1 MWSHANVFC
10 RGLTPPRTSAAKAE
24 LVCLSHPEF
33 TAGAARRPD
42 PRAPA
47 RRASGTAGRPATR
60 TCMGRARGVP
70 PTRPRAA
77 RTPPHT
83 YLRRPAPGAWRAAS
97 SATAAPH
104 SARLRDPPPAPSGA
118 LRPPLSR
125 ADLWA
130 PLPPQARPPPITG
143 AVWAAGPRWAGL
155 LLTQLRPRR
164 SSGQWTR
171 DKLRAEC
178 HMEGGA
184 RGNLTQRE
192 EEQDAGEGNLE
203 KETAIGVR

>member
-1 MWSHANVFC
+1 MPQSQSWCVS
-10 RGLTPPRTSAAKAE
+10 
-24 LVCLSHPEF
+24 
-33 TAGAARRPD
+33 
-42 PRAPA
+42 
-47 RRASGTAGRPATR
+47 
-60 TCMGRARGVP
+60 
-70 PTRPRAA
+70 PTRSSQQEPPAA
-77 RTPPHT
+77 RTRA
-83 YLRRPAPGAWRAAS
+83 LLPGAQ
-97 SATAAPH
+97 AAPR
-104 SARLRDPPPAPSGA
+104 AVRPPAPAWGVPAESLQLARAPPGPLLTLTFGDPRPA
-118 LRPPLSR
+118 RGERQAAPQLRHTRPGSATRLRPPAAPSAPPSR

-155 LLTQLRPRR
+155 LPTQLRPRR

>member
-1 MWSHANVFC
+1 MWSHANVSC
-10 RGLTPPRTSAAKAE
+10 RGLTPPRTSAAKPE

-83 YLRRPAPGAWRAAS
+83 HPRGPAPGAWRAAS

-104 SARLRDPPPAPSGA
+104 SARLRAPPPAPSGA
-118 LRPPLSR
+118 LRAPLSGR
-125 ADLWA
+125 PLGPA
-130 PLPPQARPPPITG
+130 PHRRP
-143 AVWAAGPRWAGL
+143 GPRQSPAPSGLPAPAGRGFCPL
-155 LLTQLRPRR
+155 
-164 SSGQWTR
+164 SSAPGALAGSGPETSCGQNATW
-171 DKLRAEC
+171 K
-178 HMEGGA
+178 
-184 RGNLTQRE
+184 
-192 EEQDAGEGNLE
+192 
-203 KETAIGVR
+203 GVSVGI

>member
-1 MWSHANVFC
+1 MPQSQSWCVS
-10 RGLTPPRTSAAKAE
+10 
-24 LVCLSHPEF
+24 
-33 TAGAARRPD
+33 
-42 PRAPA
+42 
-47 RRASGTAGRPATR
+47 
-60 TCMGRARGVP
+60 
-70 PTRPRAA
+70 PTRSSQHEPPAA
-77 RTPPHT
+77 RTRA
-83 YLRRPAPGAWRAAS
+83 LLPGAQ
-97 SATAAPH
+97 AAPR
-104 SARLRDPPPAPSGA
+104 AVRPPAPAWGVPAESLQLARAPPGPLLTLTFGDPRPA
-118 LRPPLSR
+118 RGERQAAPQLRHTRPGSAPPSR

-130 PLPPQARPPPITG
+130 PLPLQARPPPITG